1 MWSAKIPVKS
11 RKEVEPCFLP
21 SETFDHT
28 PESGKIS
35 HYLRVYCG
43 KGHAEKSPTTIL
55 AFLTSCI
62 PLTDTPLPRP

>member
-1 MWSAKIPVKS
+1 MRSAKIPVKS
-11 RKEVEPCFLP
+11 RKEVEPRFQP
-21 SETFDHT
+21 FESFDHA
-28 PESGKIS
+28 PESGKIT

-55 AFLTSCI
+55 AFLTSRI